1 MIGAVIFDMDGVL
14 VDSEMLY
21 LNLRYQFAKGKNPE
35 VTLEEL
41 YPNVGRSSE
50 GSWGSVAKAVDNGLT
65 WQELLAEYKE
75 KVVVTYPSMDFTE
88 VFRKEAPDVLRK
100 LQEKGLRLALASS
113 NGLAI
118 VEKILRDNGIRD
130 FFEVVVSGESFRK
143 SKPDPEIYIHT
154 AAVLGIDTKD
164 CLVAEDSTAGITAAH
179 LAGMQVAA
187 VIDDRFGFDRSL
199 ADFEVEKI
207 TDIPDIPI
215 LSGKEAIRRKEG
227 ARQSGKVH
235 A

>member
-1 MIGAVIFDMDGVL
+1 MIRAVIFDMDGVL

-41 YPNVGRSSE
+41 YPTVGRSSE
-50 GSWGSVAKAVDNGLT
+50 GSWGIVAKAVDNGMT

-118 VEKILRDNGIRD
+118 VEKILRDNGIRE

-143 SKPDPEIYIHT
+143 RSGNLYPYGCGAWNRYEGLPGGGGFHRRNNCRPS
-154 AAVLGIDTKD
+154 GGN
-164 CLVAEDSTAGITAAH
+164 AG
-179 LAGMQVAA
+179 GSR
-187 VIDDRFGFDRSL
+187 D
-199 ADFEVEKI
+199 
-207 TDIPDIPI
+207 
-215 LSGKEAIRRKEG
+215 
-227 ARQSGKVH
+227 
-235 A
+235 

>member
-1 MIGAVIFDMDGVL
+1 M
-14 VDSEMLY
+14 
-21 LNLRYQFAKGKNPE
+21 
-35 VTLEEL
+35 
-41 YPNVGRSSE
+41 
-50 GSWGSVAKAVDNGLT
+50 T

-118 VEKILRDNGIRD
+118 VEKILRDNGIRE

-164 CLVAEDSTAGITAAH
+164 CLVAEDSPAG
-179 LAGMQVAA
+179 
-187 VIDDRFGFDRSL
+187 
-199 ADFEVEKI
+199 
-207 TDIPDIPI
+207 
-215 LSGKEAIRRKEG
+215 RKDG

>member
-1 MIGAVIFDMDGVL
+1 M
-14 VDSEMLY
+14 
-21 LNLRYQFAKGKNPE
+21 
-35 VTLEEL
+35 TLEEL
-41 YPNVGRSSE
+41 YPTVGRSSE
-50 GSWGSVAKAVDNGLT
+50 GSWGIVAKAVDNGMT

-154 AAVLGIDTKD
+154 AAALGIDTKD

-215 LSGKEAIRRKEG
+215 LYGKEVSSAK
-227 ARQSGKVH
+227 A
-235 A
+235 

>member
-1 MIGAVIFDMDGVL
+1 MIRAVIFDMDGVL

-21 LNLRYQFAKGKNPE
+21 LNLRSQFAKGKNPE

-41 YPNVGRSSE
+41 YPTVGRSSE
-50 GSWGSVAKAVDNGLT
+50 GSWGIVAKAVDNGMT

-118 VEKILRDNGIRD
+118 VEKILRDNGIRE

-215 LSGKEAIRRKEG
+215 LSGKEAIRRKDG

>member
-1 MIGAVIFDMDGVL
+1 M
-14 VDSEMLY
+14 
-21 LNLRYQFAKGKNPE
+21 
-35 VTLEEL
+35 
-41 YPNVGRSSE
+41 
-50 GSWGSVAKAVDNGLT
+50 
-65 WQELLAEYKE
+65 
-75 KVVVTYPSMDFTE
+75 
-88 VFRKEAPDVLRK
+88 
-100 LQEKGLRLALASS
+100 
-113 NGLAI
+113 
-118 VEKILRDNGIRD
+118 
-130 FFEVVVSGESFRK
+130 VSGESFRK

-215 LSGKEAIRRKEG
+215 LYGKEVSSAK
-227 ARQSGKVH
+227 A
-235 A
+235 

>member
-1 MIGAVIFDMDGVL
+1 MIRAVIFDMDGVL

-41 YPNVGRSSE
+41 YPTVGRSSE
-50 GSWGSVAKAVDNGLT
+50 GSWGIVAKAVDNGMT

-154 AAVLGIDTKD
+154 AAVLGI
-164 CLVAEDSTAGITAAH
+164 TAAH

-207 TDIPDIPI
+207 MDIPDIPI
-215 LSGKEAIRRKEG
+215 LSGKEVSIAK
-227 ARQSGKVH
+227 A
-235 A
+235 

>member
-1 MIGAVIFDMDGVL
+1 MIRAVIFDMDGVL

-41 YPNVGRSSE
+41 YPTVGRSSE
-50 GSWGSVAKAVDNGLT
+50 GSWGIVAKAVDNGMT

-88 VFRKEAPDVLRK
+88 VFRKEAPDVLRM
-100 LQEKGLRLALASS
+100 ALASS

-118 VEKILRDNGIRD
+118 VEKILRDNGIRE

-215 LSGKEAIRRKEG
+215 LSGKEAIRRKDG

>member
-1 MIGAVIFDMDGVL
+1 M
-14 VDSEMLY
+14 
-21 LNLRYQFAKGKNPE
+21 
-35 VTLEEL
+35 
-41 YPNVGRSSE
+41 GRSSE
-50 GSWGSVAKAVDNGLT
+50 GSWGIVAKAVDNGMT

-118 VEKILRDNGIRD
+118 VEKILRDNGIRE

-215 LSGKEAIRRKEG
+215 LSGKEAIRRKDG

>member
-1 MIGAVIFDMDGVL
+1 MIRAVIFDMDGVL

-41 YPNVGRSSE
+41 YPTVGRSSE
-50 GSWGSVAKAVDNGLT
+50 GSWGIVAKAVDNGMT

-100 LQEKGLRLALASS
+100 LALASS

-207 TDIPDIPI
+207 MDIPDIPI
-215 LSGKEAIRRKEG
+215 LSGKEVSIAK
-227 ARQSGKVH
+227 A
-235 A
+235 

>member
-1 MIGAVIFDMDGVL
+1 MIRAVIFDMDGVL

-41 YPNVGRSSE
+41 YPTVGRSSE
-50 GSWGSVAKAVDNGLT
+50 GSWGIVAKAVDNGMT

-143 SKPDPEIYIHT
+143 SKPDPEIYEYLCDEYWLEPEES
-154 AAVLGIDTKD
+154 VF
-164 CLVAEDSTAGITAAH
+164 
-179 LAGMQVAA
+179 
-187 VIDDRFGFDRSL
+187 IDDRPVNIKGAETCGIHGIVFRSYEQ
-199 ADFEVEKI
+199 AK
-207 TDIPDIPI
+207 
-215 LSGKEAIRRKEG
+215 KELDEFLKEF
-227 ARQSGKVH
+227 
-235 A
+235 

>member
-1 MIGAVIFDMDGVL
+1 M
-14 VDSEMLY
+14 
-21 LNLRYQFAKGKNPE
+21 
-35 VTLEEL
+35 TLEEL
-41 YPNVGRSSE
+41 YPTVGRSSE
-50 GSWGSVAKAVDNGLT
+50 GSWGIVAKAVDNGMT

-118 VEKILRDNGIRD
+118 VEKILRDNGIRE

-215 LSGKEAIRRKEG
+215 LSGKEAIRRKDG

>member
-1 MIGAVIFDMDGVL
+1 MAGA
-14 VDSEMLY
+14 S
-21 LNLRYQFAKGKNPE
+21 
-35 VTLEEL
+35 
-41 YPNVGRSSE
+41 GRIQRES
-50 GSWGSVAKAVDNGLT
+50 GCHLSVYG
-65 WQELLAEYKE
+65 
-75 KVVVTYPSMDFTE
+75 FTE

-207 TDIPDIPI
+207 MDIPDIPI
-215 LSGKEAIRRKEG
+215 LSGKEVSIAK
-227 ARQSGKVH
+227 A
-235 A
+235 

>member
-1 MIGAVIFDMDGVL
+1 M
-14 VDSEMLY
+14 
-21 LNLRYQFAKGKNPE
+21 
-35 VTLEEL
+35 
-41 YPNVGRSSE
+41 
-50 GSWGSVAKAVDNGLT
+50 T

-207 TDIPDIPI
+207 MDIPDIPI
-215 LSGKEAIRRKEG
+215 LSGKEVSIAK
-227 ARQSGKVH
+227 A
-235 A
+235 

>member
-1 MIGAVIFDMDGVL
+1 M
-14 VDSEMLY
+14 
-21 LNLRYQFAKGKNPE
+21 
-35 VTLEEL
+35 
-41 YPNVGRSSE
+41 
-50 GSWGSVAKAVDNGLT
+50 T

-118 VEKILRDNGIRD
+118 VEKILRDNGIRE

-215 LSGKEAIRRKEG
+215 LSGKEAIRRKDG
-227 ARQSGKVH
+227 ARQSGKVL